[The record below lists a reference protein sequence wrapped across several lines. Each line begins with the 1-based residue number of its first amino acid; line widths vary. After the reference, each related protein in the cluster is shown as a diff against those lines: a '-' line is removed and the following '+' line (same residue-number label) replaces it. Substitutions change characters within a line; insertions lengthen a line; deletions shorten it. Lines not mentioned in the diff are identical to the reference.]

1 MIRSSIIK
9 NAYFTSSQDGD
20 IKKVLKNI
28 KSNLNFA
35 EMKQTHSSEVKIINS
50 KGIYNSDGIETNT
63 QDLPLVVRV
72 ADCIP
77 ILMQSNNLISAVH
90 AGWRGINSSIFE
102 KSLKNHNFKSL
113 KISIGPH
120 AKECCYEVKED
131 LKQLFPSSTIE
142 FNGRYFLNLRKRI
155 EEFCI
160 KENIELEV
168 SHHCTIC
175 DDSYYSY
182 RKSSTPQRQFGIIWQ

>member
-28 KSNLNFA
+28 KSNVNFA

-90 AGWRGINSSIFE
+90 AGWRGINNSIFE
-102 KSLKNHNFKSL
+102 KSLKNHDFKSL

-142 FNGRYFLNLRKRI
+142 FNGRYYLNLRKRI
-155 EEFCI
+155 EEFSL

>member
-28 KSNLNFA
+28 KSSVNFA
-35 EMKQTHSSEVKIINS
+35 GMKQTHSSDVKIINS
-50 KGIYNSDGIETNT
+50 KGTYNSDGIATYT
-63 QDLPLVVRV
+63 RDLPLVVRV

-142 FNGRYFLNLRKRI
+142 LNGRFYLNLRKRI
-155 EEFCI
+155 EEFCVN
-160 KENIELEV
+160 ENIELEV
-168 SHHCTIC
+168 SNQCTIC

-182 RKSSTPQRQFGIIWQ
+182 RKTSTIQRQFGIIWQ

>member
-28 KSNLNFA
+28 KSNVNFA

-90 AGWRGINSSIFE
+90 AGWRGINNSIFE

-142 FNGRYFLNLRKRI
+142 FNGRYYLNLRKRI
-155 EEFCI
+155 EEFSL

>member
-9 NAYFTSSQDGD
+9 NAYFTSSQNGD
-20 IKKVLKNI
+20 IKKVLKEI
-28 KSNLNFA
+28 KCDVNFA
-35 EMKQTHSSEVKIINS
+35 EMKQTHSSEVKVINK
-50 KGIYNSDGIETNT
+50 KGIYDSDGIETNT

-77 ILMQSNNLISAVH
+77 ILMKSNNLISAVH
-90 AGWRGINSSIFE
+90 AGWRGINKSIFE
-102 KSLKNHNFKSL
+102 KSLKNHNFKNL

-131 LKQLFPSSTIE
+131 LKQLFPYSTIE
-142 FNGRYFLNLRKRI
+142 LNGRYYLNLRKRI

-168 SHHCTIC
+168 SQQCTIC
-175 DDSYYSY
+175 DDNYYSY
-182 RKSSTPQRQFGIIWQ
+182 RKTGTPQRQFGIIWQ

>member
-9 NAYFTSSQDGD
+9 NAYFTSSQNGD
-20 IKKVLKNI
+20 IKKVLKEI
-28 KSNLNFA
+28 KCDVNFA
-35 EMKQTHSSEVKIINS
+35 EMKQTHSSEVKVINK
-50 KGIYNSDGIETNT
+50 KGIYDSDGIETNT

-77 ILMQSNNLISAVH
+77 ILMKSNNLISAVH
-90 AGWRGINSSIFE
+90 AGWRGINNSIFE
-102 KSLKNHNFKSL
+102 KSLKNHNFKNL

-131 LKQLFPSSTIE
+131 LKQLFPYSTIE
-142 FNGRYFLNLRKRI
+142 LNGRYYLNLRKRI

-160 KENIELEV
+160 KENILLICNLI
-168 SHHCTIC
+168 SH
-175 DDSYYSY
+175 
-182 RKSSTPQRQFGIIWQ
+182 PF

>member
-90 AGWRGINSSIFE
+90 AGWRGINNSIFE

-142 FNGRYFLNLRKRI
+142 FNGRYYLNLRKRI
-155 EEFCI
+155 EEFSL

>member
-20 IKKVLKNI
+20 IKKVLRNI
-28 KSNLNFA
+28 KSNVNFA

-90 AGWRGINSSIFE
+90 AGWRGINNSIFE
-102 KSLKNHNFKSL
+102 KSLKNHDFKSL

-142 FNGRYFLNLRKRI
+142 FNGRYYLNLRKRI
-155 EEFCI
+155 EEFSL

>member
-9 NAYFTSSQDGD
+9 NAYFTSSQNGD
-20 IKKVLKNI
+20 IKKVLKEI
-28 KSNLNFA
+28 KCDVNFA
-35 EMKQTHSSEVKIINS
+35 EMKQTHSSEVKVINK
-50 KGIYNSDGIETNT
+50 KGIYDSDGIETNT

-77 ILMQSNNLISAVH
+77 ILMKSNNLISAVH
-90 AGWRGINSSIFE
+90 AGWRGINNSIFE
-102 KSLKNHNFKSL
+102 KSLKNHNFKNL

-131 LKQLFPSSTIE
+131 LKQLFPYSTIE
-142 FNGRYFLNLRKRI
+142 LNGRYYLNLRKRI

-160 KENIELEV
+160 EENIELEV
-168 SHHCTIC
+168 SQQCTIC
-175 DDSYYSY
+175 DDNYYSY
-182 RKSSTPQRQFGIIWQ
+182 RKTGTPQRQFGIIWQ

>member
-28 KSNLNFA
+28 KSSVNFA
-35 EMKQTHSSEVKIINS
+35 GMKQTHSSDVKIINS

-120 AKECCYEVKED
+120 AKECCYEVKGD

-142 FNGRYFLNLRKRI
+142 LNGRFYLNLRKRI
-155 EEFCI
+155 EEFCV

-168 SHHCTIC
+168 SNQCTIC
-175 DDSYYSY
+175 DDNYYSY
-182 RKSSTPQRQFGIIWQ
+182 RKTSTIQRQFGIIWQ

>member
-1 MIRSSIIK
+1 MIRSSIIE
-9 NAYFTSSQDGD
+9 NAYFSSSHDGD
-20 IKKVLKNI
+20 IKKVLKEI
-28 KSNLNFA
+28 KSDVNFA

-90 AGWRGINSSIFE
+90 AGWRGINNSIFE

-142 FNGRYFLNLRKRI
+142 FNGRYYLNLRRRI

>member
-20 IKKVLKNI
+20 IKKVLRNI
-28 KSNLNFA
+28 KSNVNFA

-90 AGWRGINSSIFE
+90 AGWRGINNSIFE
-102 KSLKNHNFKSL
+102 KSLKNHDFKSL

-142 FNGRYFLNLRKRI
+142 FNGRYYLNLRQRI

>member
-9 NAYFTSSQDGD
+9 NAYFTSSQDGE

-28 KSNLNFA
+28 KSSVNFA
-35 EMKQTHSSEVKIINS
+35 GMKQTHSSDVKIINS
-50 KGIYNSDGIETNT
+50 KGIYNSDGIATYT
-63 QDLPLVVRV
+63 KDLPLVVRV

-142 FNGRYFLNLRKRI
+142 LNGRFYLNLRKRI
-155 EEFCI
+155 EEFCV

-168 SHHCTIC
+168 SNQCTIC

-182 RKSSTPQRQFGIIWQ
+182 RKTSTIQRQFGIIWQ

>member
-9 NAYFTSSQDGD
+9 NAYFSSSHDGD
-20 IKKVLKNI
+20 IKTVLKEI
-28 KSNLNFA
+28 KSDINFA
-35 EMKQTHSSEVKIINS
+35 EMKQPHSSEVKIINNE
-50 KGIYNSDGIETNT
+50 GLYNSDGIETNT

-77 ILMQSNNLISAVH
+77 ILMKSKNLISAVH
-90 AGWRGINSSIFE
+90 AGWRGMNNSIFE
-102 KSLKNHNFKSL
+102 KSLKNHNFNSL

-131 LKQLFPSSTIE
+131 LKLLFPLSTIE
-142 FNGRYFLNLRKRI
+142 LNGRYYLNLRKRI
-155 EEFCI
+155 EDFCI

-168 SHHCTIC
+168 FQQCTIC
-175 DDSYYSY
+175 DDNYYSY
-182 RKSSTPQRQFGIIWQ
+182 RNIPTSHRQFGIIWQ

>member
-9 NAYFTSSQDGD
+9 NAYFTSSQNGD
-20 IKKVLKNI
+20 IKKVLKEI
-28 KSNLNFA
+28 KCDVNFA
-35 EMKQTHSSEVKIINS
+35 EMKQTHSSEVKVINK
-50 KGIYNSDGIETNT
+50 KGIYDSDGIETNT

-77 ILMQSNNLISAVH
+77 ILMKSNNLISAVH
-90 AGWRGINSSIFE
+90 AGWRGINKSIFE
-102 KSLKNHNFKSL
+102 KSLKNHNFKNL

-131 LKQLFPSSTIE
+131 LKQLFPYSTIE
-142 FNGRYFLNLRKRI
+142 LNGRYYLNLRKRI

-168 SHHCTIC
+168 SQQCTIC
-175 DDSYYSY
+175 DDNYYSY
-182 RKSSTPQRQFGIIWQ
+182 RKTRDTSASVWNYMA

>member
-9 NAYFTSSQDGD
+9 NAYFTSSQDD
-20 IKKVLKNI
+20 EIKKVLKNI
-28 KSNLNFA
+28 KSSVNFA
-35 EMKQTHSSEVKIINS
+35 GMKQTHSSDVKIINS
-50 KGIYNSDGIETNT
+50 KGTYNSDGIATYT
-63 QDLPLVVRV
+63 RDLPLVVRV

-142 FNGRYFLNLRKRI
+142 LNGRFYLNLRKRI
-155 EEFCI
+155 EEFCV

-168 SHHCTIC
+168 SNQCTIC

-182 RKSSTPQRQFGIIWQ
+182 RKTSTIQRQFGIIWQ

>member
-28 KSNLNFA
+28 KSSVNFA
-35 EMKQTHSSEVKIINS
+35 GMKQTHSSDVKIINS
-50 KGIYNSDGIETNT
+50 KGTYNSDGIATYT
-63 QDLPLVVRV
+63 RDLPLVVRV

-142 FNGRYFLNLRKRI
+142 LNGRFYLNLRKRI
-155 EEFCI
+155 EEFCV

-168 SHHCTIC
+168 SNQCTIC

-182 RKSSTPQRQFGIIWQ
+182 RKTSTIQRQFGIIWQ